1 MRHALLLAWGVIALF
16 FHPALTAIGAEPPK
30 AAETKESWAGSLK
43 IREGLELQMVV
54 NITTDKSGAK
64 TATFDSPDQNA
75 TGIKIDSISLD
86 KAKLSFEVKSIQGRY
101 EGKLSKDGK
110 EAVGTWSQ
118 GAGTIPMTLKKLD
131 KPFEEAKIV
140 GKEAVW
146 EGKLAL
152 PAGATLRM
160 VLHVGKS
167 ADGKY
172 LATLDSPDQ
181 GAKGIKASSV
191 TLDAKSI
198 KIEVKSLSGVYEGK
212 FNDKG
217 NETKGTWSQGGSK
230 FPLDLKLVEKASE
243 INRPQMPHEPFPYQ
257 REQVTYKNEPG
268 KTTLA
273 GELTI
278 PEGSGPFPAV
288 ILISGSGAQDRD
300 ETLMGHKPFFVLADA
315 LSRRGIAVLR
325 VDDRGVGGSTGNTM
339 QSTMEDSA
347 GDVIAGLEFLKG
359 RREIDKTKLGLIGH
373 SEGGVIAPIVATK
386 SMDVAF
392 IVLMAG
398 TGLPGDQ
405 IITLQ
410 TRLIAKST
418 GANDDE
424 INKGLEVQTALLA
437 IVRDEKDPA
446 KLDTKLK
453 EFLSTKV
460 AELPADGKTSADEVK
475 KSIESQGE
483 TIKSPWLQYFLR
495 HDPRPVLEKVKCP
508 VLALV
513 GEKDLQ
519 VPPKENLA
527 AIEAS
532 LKQGGNTASTVKEL
546 PGLNHLFQNAKTGGI
561 GEYSEIE
568 ETIAPS
574 ALTLI
579 GDWIA
584 ERTGGKK

>member
-1 MRHALLLAWGVIALF
+1 
-16 FHPALTAIGAEPPK
+16 
-30 AAETKESWAGSLK
+30 
-43 IREGLELQMVV
+43 
-54 NITTDKSGAK
+54 
-64 TATFDSPDQNA
+64 
-75 TGIKIDSISLD
+75 
-86 KAKLSFEVKSIQGRY
+86 
-101 EGKLSKDGK
+101 
-110 EAVGTWSQ
+110 
-118 GAGTIPMTLKKLD
+118 MTY
-131 KPFEEAKIV
+131 
-140 GKEAVW
+140 
-146 EGKLAL
+146 
-152 PAGATLRM
+152 T
-160 VLHVGKS
+160 
-167 ADGKY
+167 
-172 LATLDSPDQ
+172 
-181 GAKGIKASSV
+181 
-191 TLDAKSI
+191 
-198 KIEVKSLSGVYEGK
+198 
-212 FNDKG
+212 
-217 NETKGTWSQGGSK
+217 
-230 FPLDLKLVEKASE
+230 
-243 INRPQMPHEPFPYQ
+243 
-257 REQVTYKNEPG
+257 NEPG

-325 VDDRGVGGSTGNTM
+325 VDDRGVGGSTGSTM
-339 QSTMEDSA
+339 QATMEDSA

-424 INKGLEVQTALLA
+424 I
-437 IVRDEKDPA
+437 
-446 KLDTKLK
+446 
-453 EFLSTKV
+453 
-460 AELPADGKTSADEVK
+460 
-475 KSIESQGE
+475 
-483 TIKSPWLQYFLR
+483 KSPWLQYFLR

-527 AIEAS
+527 AIETA
-532 LKQGGNTASTVKEL
+532 LKQGGNTVSTVKEL